1 MMHQLMC
8 LQAIRTYNE
17 SREEEIEVEEMVCED
32 EVDISEEA
40 MESEIREIL
49 LEAENLEKE
58 MDQMSA
64 VRYEGMTRLPC
75 AAHKV
80 KLTSR

>member
-1 MMHQLMC
+1 MY

-49 LEAENLEKE
+49 LEAENLENE

>member
-1 MMHQLMC
+1 MMHQLKY
-8 LQAIRTYNE
+8 LQGIRTYNE
-17 SREEEIEVEEMVCED
+17 SREEEIEVEENACED
-32 EVDISEEA
+32 EVDLSEEA

>member
-1 MMHQLMC
+1 MMHQLMY

>member
-1 MMHQLMC
+1 MY

-17 SREEEIEVEEMVCED
+17 SREEEIEVEEMVCDD

>member
-1 MMHQLMC
+1 MC

>member
-1 MMHQLMC
+1 MY

-32 EVDISEEA
+32 EVDTSEEA

>member
-1 MMHQLMC
+1 MY

>member
-1 MMHQLMC
+1 MY

-17 SREEEIEVEEMVCED
+17 SREEEIEVEEIACEG
-32 EVDISEEA
+32 EVDLSEEA